1 MNRSKKIGDR
11 RDAIKVRNIDALHKL
26 MLFIKPRRC
35 DSDVYIN
42 QKIDCT
48 NLVKYVE
55 EKKKDIKD
63 LTYFHV
69 FCTAVA
75 KVLYNKPLLNR
86 YVINKNFYDRK
97 DVTLSFVAKVKFT
110 DDAPEYMNILKIE
123 KDDTINEIKDKISGV
138 VKDVRNDKK
147 SGTDG
152 IIDLVGKMPKF
163 VQRIIVWVVKMLDNY
178 DLLPSTITDNL
189 IYYSSVI
196 LSNLGSIDCGA
207 IYHNL
212 TDFGTN
218 SIVIT
223 MGKIHKEMV
232 VNDKG
237 VSEIRSICDF
247 GINLDERIADG
258 VYFAKSVKLLQYII
272 ENPDMLEN
280 KVSEIINE
288 E

>member
-1 MNRSKKIGDR
+1 M
-11 RDAIKVRNIDALHKL
+11 
-26 MLFIKPRRC
+26 
-35 DSDVYIN
+35 
-42 QKIDCT
+42 
-48 NLVKYVE
+48 
-55 EKKKDIKD
+55 
-63 LTYFHV
+63 
-69 FCTAVA
+69 
-75 KVLYNKPLLNR
+75 
-86 YVINKNFYDRK
+86 
-97 DVTLSFVAKVKFT
+97 
-110 DDAPEYMNILKIE
+110 
-123 KDDTINEIKDKISGV
+123 